1 MRAPKMAAPTWLPQN
16 GRPHNMVAAVAYP
29 SVGFGLCDGRWAAW
43 PGICCIA
50 LRLLRETSLRTNSVL
65 VIKDLGVC
73 QNLVF
78 FLQSLPA

>member
-1 MRAPKMAAPTWLPQN
+1 MRAPKMAAPTWLLQN
-16 GRPHNMVAAVAYP
+16 GRPHNMVAAVAC
-29 SVGFGLCDGRWAAW
+29 VGFGLCDECWAAW

-50 LRLLRETSLRTNSVL
+50 LRLLRETFLRTNSVL

-78 FLQSLPA
+78 FLRSLPA